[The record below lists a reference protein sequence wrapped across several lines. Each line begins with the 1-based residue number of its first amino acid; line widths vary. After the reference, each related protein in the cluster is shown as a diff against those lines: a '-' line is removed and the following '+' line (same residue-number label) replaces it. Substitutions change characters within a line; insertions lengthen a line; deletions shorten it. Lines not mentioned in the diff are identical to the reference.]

1 MNYMEADEYAAENGF
16 NAKEESICREKRHR
30 VSADIPTE
38 RLLSE
43 LHLRTELS
51 AARIANIF

>member
-1 MNYMEADEYAAENGF
+1 MNCMEADEYAAENGF
-16 NAKEESICREKRHR
+16 NAKEESIYREKRR
-30 VSADIPTE
+30 RASADTPTE

>member
-16 NAKEESICREKRHR
+16 NAKEEAICREKRR
-30 VSADIPTE
+30 RASADIPTE

-43 LHLRTELS
+43 LHLQTELS